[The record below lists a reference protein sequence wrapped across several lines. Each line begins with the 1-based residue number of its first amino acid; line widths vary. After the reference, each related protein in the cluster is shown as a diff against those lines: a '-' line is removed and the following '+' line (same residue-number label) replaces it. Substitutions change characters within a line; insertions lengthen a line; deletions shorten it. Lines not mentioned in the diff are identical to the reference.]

1 MEVLT
6 TKVCLVCQADI
17 SHKRANA
24 MYCCRQHK
32 SVAGGKRRNY
42 KQAYQ
47 QNKEARKA
55 QALDLYRKNRESAKK
70 RMLEYQKA
78 NMHLFRASA
87 AERRAAKRQASPL
100 WLSEDDKWLLKE
112 IYEVASL
119 RSKLTK
125 VNWHVDHIVP
135 LKHDSVCGL
144 HVPWNLQVIT
154 AAQNISKHNRF

>member
-6 TKVCLVCQADI
+6 TRVCLFCQTDI

-24 MYCCRQHK
+24 LYCSRLHK
-32 SVAGGKRRNY
+32 SKALDSKRDY
-42 KQAYQ
+42 KAVYRRRRIFF
-47 QNKEARKA
+47 RK
-55 QALDLYRKNRESAKK
+55 QALDRYHRNRDKERK

-78 NMHLFRASA
+78 NMHLFCAAA
-87 AERRAAKRQASPL
+87 AERRAAKRQASPP

>member
-1 MEVLT
+1 
-6 TKVCLVCQADI
+6 
-17 SHKRANA
+17 
-24 MYCCRQHK
+24 
-32 SVAGGKRRNY
+32 
-42 KQAYQ
+42 
-47 QNKEARKA
+47 
-55 QALDLYRKNRESAKK
+55 
-70 RMLEYQKA
+70 
-78 NMHLFRASA
+78 LFRASA

-112 IYEVASL
+112 IYETASL

-154 AAQNISKHNRF
+154 AAQTISKHNRF

>member
-17 SHKRANA
+17 SHKQAKA
-24 MYCCRQHK
+24 KYCCRQHK
-32 SVAGGKRRNY
+32 SVAAGKRRNY
-42 KQAYQ
+42 KDLYQ
-47 QNKEARKA
+47 RKKVVL
-55 QALDLYRKNRESAKK
+55 QKRALDRYHSNRDKERK

-78 NMHLFRASA
+78 NMHLFCAAA
-87 AERRAAKRQASPL
+87 AERRAAKRQASPP